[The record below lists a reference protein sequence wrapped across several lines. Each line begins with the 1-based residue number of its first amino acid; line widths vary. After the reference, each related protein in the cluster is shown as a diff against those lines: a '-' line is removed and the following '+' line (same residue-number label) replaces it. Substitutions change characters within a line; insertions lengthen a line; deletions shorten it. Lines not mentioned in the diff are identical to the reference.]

1 MAGETRRRR
10 LRALLALA
18 DVKADS
24 LDAFEQAF
32 AHSSAVAEGAVP
44 PPSNERLE
52 FLGDAVLGYATA
64 RHLFMRFPAA
74 AEGDLAKRKAALA
87 SDAAIAITAERLR
100 FGELL
105 VLGHGERATGG
116 ASRPSNLGDAFEA
129 FLAALTLERG
139 IECAVKFVE
148 REHLRMHATD
158 QHLASDAKT
167 ELQEL
172 TQAKFRCAP
181 VYRDEG
187 DEGPAHEPL
196 FRASVE
202 VQGTILASGSGRSK
216 KAAQQ
221 AAAAAALVE
230 LRKTA

>member
-18 DVKADS
+18 DVEAES
-24 LDAFEQAF
+24 LEVFEQAF

-64 RHLFMRFPAA
+64 RHLFKRYPGA

-87 SDAAIAITAERLR
+87 SDAAIAETAQRLQ
-100 FGELL
+100 FGDLL
-105 VLGHGERATGG
+105 VLGHGERTTGG
-116 ASRPSNLGDAFEA
+116 AKRPSNLGDAFEA
-129 FLAALTLERG
+129 FVAALSIERG
-139 IECAVKFVE
+139 IECAIRFIE
-148 REHLRMHATD
+148 REHLMSQDFFDHIET
-158 QHLASDAKT
+158 DAKT
-167 ELQEL
+167 SLQEL
-172 TQAKFRCAP
+172 TQAQFRSAP
-181 VYRDEG
+181 TYHDDG

-196 FRASVE
+196 FRASVSLN
-202 VQGTILASGSGRSK
+202 GTILASGSGRSK

-230 LRKTA
+230 LRKKA